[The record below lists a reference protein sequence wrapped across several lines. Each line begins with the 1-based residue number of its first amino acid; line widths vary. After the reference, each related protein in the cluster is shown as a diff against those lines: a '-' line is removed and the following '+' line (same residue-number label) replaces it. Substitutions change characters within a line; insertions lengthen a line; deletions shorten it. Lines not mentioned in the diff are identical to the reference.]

1 MKKNRYFENCLGH
14 GVGESFVYLDEE
26 LQLGVLKRLEADIAF
41 AEGFGLG
48 IGQHFSS
55 LDENQRHTIL
65 KMIYTGMPFAWLFVQ
80 SIDQSLKFLPKNIVQ
95 EIHEQVERN
104 TLFANGIGIGLGYVY

>member
-1 MKKNRYFENCLGH
+1 M
-14 GVGESFVYLDEE
+14 
-26 LQLGVLKRLEADIAF
+26 KRLEADIAF